1 MATSPMRKYNLSGM
15 KISSVLFFA
24 ALFVVLGLIFFAPV
38 RPWRAEYC
46 DTHWSSAWRILRVS
60 IAIGTRNGNLAISPR
75 GHQHPPD
82 TNFRRANCSLLI
94 ALKRKRLSRGA
105 SLERLVENLG
115 PCEVSFRR
123 RLMFLLFCLL
133 FRCHEGSSV
142 SDFSL
147 AKVLSTGPNYERH
160 PSCGAGSIVNTRY
173 CGTVN
178 TVST

>member
-1 MATSPMRKYNLSGM
+1 MRKYNLSGM

-46 DTHWSSAWRILRVS
+46 DTHWSSAWRILQVRIV
-60 IAIGTRNGNLAISPR
+60 IGSSNGNLAISPR
-75 GHQHPPD
+75 PSASAGYQ
-82 TNFRRANCSLLI
+82 FRRANCSLLI

-133 FRCHEGSSV
+133 FRCHEGSSM

-147 AKVLSTGPNYERH
+147 AKVLSTGPKCVTPPKFWY
-160 PSCGAGSIVNTRY
+160 G
-173 CGTVN
+173 
-178 TVST
+178 

>member
-46 DTHWSSAWRILRVS
+46 DTHWSSAWRILRVR

-147 AKVLSTGPNYERH
+147 AKVLSTGPKCVTPPKFWY
-160 PSCGAGSIVNTRY
+160 G
-173 CGTVN
+173 
-178 TVST
+178 